1 MPPPPGFAAAFEHAL
16 ERAIERF
23 RAYARGVLEGGAV
36 AEFFRH
42 DLPRI
47 RLDLG
52 AIRNALARRAPDPED
67 VLFRVLDR
75 ETGIALKDARREL
88 DRADAAAAIGS
99 LVRGE
104 RVERPLAQL
113 AEAIEALARE
123 DPARAGH

>member
-1 MPPPPGFAAAFEHAL
+1 
-16 ERAIERF
+16 
-23 RAYARGVLEGGAV
+23 LEGGAV